1 LTLSS
6 KKPILLIP
14 VENQVRELDAKLLL
28 ACIAARRGLP
38 SIIGSKRDL
47 ESRVTSFPRSIYIAK
62 SLLHGHRKFLRIARK
77 LGHEIVAWDEDALVH
92 LPPEI
97 YYSRRLSPQ
106 SMACVSHLFAWGED
120 NAELWRQYPDL
131 PAGLPIHITGNPRN
145 DLLRPE
151 IQPFYQNDV
160 KRIRDRYGEFILINT
175 NFNHVNAFSPIRRL
189 FQPADKPGE
198 PPRFGRAARGMTRE
212 YAEGLRDHK
221 QAIFEHFQKMIPKLE
236 NAFPDYTIVVRPHQV
251 ESQDIYLQIARACQ
265 RVEVT
270 NKGNVVP
277 WLMACKAVILNGCTT
292 SVEAYAMGVSALS
305 YRASVNDDYDDGF
318 YRLPN
323 RLSHQ
328 CFDFEEL
335 KQTLKKILAGELG
348 PGDGDERQALIDH
361 YLTAREGPLACERIV
376 DVLEKSV
383 EGLPKLIMPPLRDR
397 LEGWF
402 KATKRRVRQRSKLR
416 KADANK
422 SLAHHSK
429 KNPEI
434 PLDEMRTR
442 IARFQQ
448 VLGDDGQF
456 YVEPIYDKLFRI
468 SS

>member
-1 LTLSS
+1 
-6 KKPILLIP
+6 
-14 VENQVRELDAKLLL
+14 
-28 ACIAARRGLP
+28 
-38 SIIGSKRDL
+38 
-47 ESRVTSFPRSIYIAK
+47 
-62 SLLHGHRKFLRIARK
+62 
-77 LGHEIVAWDEDALVH
+77 
-92 LPPEI
+92 
-97 YYSRRLSPQ
+97 
-106 SMACVSHLFAWGED
+106 
-120 NAELWRQYPDL
+120 
-131 PAGLPIHITGNPRN
+131 
-145 DLLRPE
+145 
-151 IQPFYQNDV
+151 
-160 KRIRDRYGEFILINT
+160 
-175 NFNHVNAFSPIRRL
+175 
-189 FQPADKPGE
+189 
-198 PPRFGRAARGMTRE
+198 
-212 YAEGLRDHK
+212 
-221 QAIFEHFQKMIPKLE
+221 
-236 NAFPDYTIVVRPHQV
+236 
-251 ESQDIYLQIARACQ
+251 
-265 RVEVT
+265 
-270 NKGNVVP
+270 
-277 WLMACKAVILNGCTT
+277 
-292 SVEAYAMGVSALS
+292 
-305 YRASVNDDYDDGF
+305 
-318 YRLPN
+318 
-323 RLSHQ
+323 
-328 CFDFEEL
+328 L

>member
-1 LTLSS
+1 MTS
-6 KKPILLIP
+6 KRPVLLIP
-14 VENQVRELDAKLLL
+14 VENQVRELDPKLLL

-38 SIIGSKRDL
+38 SIIGSKRDV

-62 SLLHGHRKFLRIARK
+62 SLLHGHRKFLQVARK

-160 KRIRDRYGEFILINT
+160 KKIQDRYGAFILINT

-198 PPRFGRAARGMTRE
+198 PPKFGRAARGMTRE

-221 QAIFEHFQKMIPKLE
+221 QAIFEHFQKMIPELE
-236 NAFPDYTIVVRPHQV
+236 SAFPDYTIVVRPHQV
-251 ESQDIYLQIARACQ
+251 ESQDIYLKIAKRCQ
-265 RVEVT
+265 RVQVT
-270 NKGNVVP
+270 NTGNVVP

-305 YRASVNDDYDDGF
+305 YRATVNDDYDDGF

-348 PGDGDERQALIDH
+348 VGDGDERQALIDH
-361 YLTAREGPLACERIV
+361 YLTAREGPLACERII
-376 DVLEKSV
+376 DVLEKTV
-383 EGLPKLIMPPLRDR
+383 DGLSKIPLPPLRDR
-397 LEGWF
+397 LEGWY
-402 KATKRRVRQRSKLR
+402 KATKRRVRRRSKLR
-416 KADANK
+416 SADANK
-422 SLAHHSK
+422 SLAHHNK

-434 PLDEMRTR
+434 SLDEMRTR
-442 IARFQQ
+442 VARFQQ

-456 YVEPIYDKLFRI
+456 KVEQIYDRLFRI

>member
-1 LTLSS
+1 MSP
-6 KKPILLIP
+6 KEPVLLIP
-14 VENQVRELDAKLLL
+14 VENQVRELDPKLLL
-28 ACIAARRGLP
+28 ACIAARRGLT
-38 SIIGSKRDL
+38 SIIGSKREV

-97 YYSRRLSPQ
+97 YYPRRLSPQ
-106 SMACVSHLFAWGED
+106 SMACVTHLFAWGED

-160 KRIRDRYGEFILINT
+160 KKIRDRYGAFILINT

-198 PPRFGRAARGMTRE
+198 PPKFGRAARGMTRE

-221 QAIFEHFQKMIPKLE
+221 QAIFEHFQKMIPELE
-236 NAFPDYTIVVRPHQV
+236 KAFPDYTIVVRPHQV

-265 RVEVT
+265 RVQVT
-270 NKGNVVP
+270 NTGNVVP
-277 WLMACKAVILNGCTT
+277 WLMACKAVVLNGCTT

-305 YRASVNDDYDDGF
+305 YRATVNDDYDDGF

-348 PGDGDERQALIDH
+348 AGDGDERRALIDH
-361 YLTAREGPLACERIV
+361 YLTAREGPLACERII
-376 DVLEKSV
+376 DVLEKTA
-383 EGLPKLIMPPLRDR
+383 EGMSKIPLPSLRDR

-402 KATKRRVRQRSKLR
+402 KATKRRMRRRSKLR
-416 KADANK
+416 RADANK
-422 SLAHHSK
+422 SLAHHNK

-434 PLDEMRTR
+434 SLDEMRAR
-442 IARFQQ
+442 VARFQEVLDDAGQ
-448 VLGDDGQF
+448 VK
-456 YVEPIYDKLFRI
+456 VEQIYNTLFRI

>member
-1 LTLSS
+1 MTS
-6 KKPILLIP
+6 KKPVLLIP

-28 ACIAARRGLP
+28 ACIAARRGLA
-38 SIIGSKRDL
+38 SIIGSKRDV

-62 SLLHGHRKFLRIARK
+62 SMLHGHRKFLRIARK

-131 PAGLPIHITGNPRN
+131 PAGLPIHLTGNPRN

-160 KRIRDRYGEFILINT
+160 KKIRDKYGAFILINT

-198 PPRFGRAARGMTRE
+198 PPKFGRAARGMTRE

-221 QAIFEHFQKMIPKLE
+221 QAIFEHFQKMIPELE

-265 RVEVT
+265 RVQVT

-305 YRASVNDDYDDGF
+305 YRATVNDDYDDGF

-335 KQTLKKILAGELG
+335 RQTLKKILAGELG
-348 PGDGDERQALIDH
+348 VGDGDERQALIDD
-361 YLTAREGPLACERIV
+361 YLTAREGPLACERII

-383 EGLPKLIMPPLRDR
+383 EGFSKMPMPPLKDR

-402 KATKRRVRQRSKLR
+402 KANKRRVRRRSKLR
-416 KADANK
+416 RADANK
-422 SLAHHSK
+422 SLAHHHK

-434 PLDEMRTR
+434 SLDEMRAR
-442 IARFQQ
+442 VARFQEVLDDEGQ
-448 VLGDDGQF
+448 VK
-456 YVEPIYDKLFRI
+456 VEQVYNTLFRI

>member
-1 LTLSS
+1 
-6 KKPILLIP
+6 
-14 VENQVRELDAKLLL
+14 
-28 ACIAARRGLP
+28 
-38 SIIGSKRDL
+38 
-47 ESRVTSFPRSIYIAK
+47 
-62 SLLHGHRKFLRIARK
+62 
-77 LGHEIVAWDEDALVH
+77 
-92 LPPEI
+92 
-97 YYSRRLSPQ
+97 
-106 SMACVSHLFAWGED
+106 MACVTHLFAWGED

-160 KRIRDRYGEFILINT
+160 KKIRDRYGAFILINT

-198 PPRFGRAARGMTRE
+198 PPKFGRAARGMTRE

-221 QAIFEHFQKMIPKLE
+221 QAIFEHFQKMIPELE
-236 NAFPDYTIVVRPHQV
+236 KAFPDYTIVVRPHQV

-265 RVEVT
+265 RVQVT
-270 NKGNVVP
+270 NTGNVVP

-305 YRASVNDDYDDGF
+305 YRATVNDNYDDGF

-335 KQTLKKILAGELG
+335 KQTLKKILAGEFG
-348 PGDGDERQALIDH
+348 AGDGDERRALIDH
-361 YLTAREGPLACERIV
+361 YLTAREGPLACERII
-376 DVLEKSV
+376 DVLEKTA
-383 EGLPKLIMPPLRDR
+383 EGMSKIPLPSLRDR

-402 KATKRRVRQRSKLR
+402 KATKRRVRRRSKLR
-416 KADANK
+416 RADANK
-422 SLAHHSK
+422 SLAHHNK

-434 PLDEMRTR
+434 SLDEMRAR
-442 IARFQQ
+442 VARFQEVLDDAGQ
-448 VLGDDGQF
+448 VK
-456 YVEPIYDKLFRI
+456 VEQIYNTLFRI